1 MQDTNRYQ
9 QIIGTKGALCSR
21 CLVNPALK
29 VSNGELICMLCTEI
43 IYNTFKWV
51 NGKCEAFANHS
62 GGNFFVCAGQHL
74 RLLIQPT
81 VVYIS
86 MWRCYSLTLS
96 TSGGSGDVGGGGGG
110 RMSGG
115 VSWCFSLGAAVV
127 SVSVEGGTTRERETS
142 KLHTYPRSTVISY

>member
-1 MQDTNRYQ
+1 
-9 QIIGTKGALCSR
+9 
-21 CLVNPALK
+21 
-29 VSNGELICMLCTEI
+29 MLCTGI

-51 NGKCEAFANHS
+51 NGKRETFGNHS
-62 GGNFFVCAGQHL
+62 GGNFFLCAGQQL

-96 TSGGSGDVGGGGGG
+96 TSGGSGEVGGGGGG

-127 SVSVEGGTTRERETS
+127 SVSVEGRTTREKDIKT
-142 KLHTYPRSTVISY
+142 TYLSSFHGH

>member
-1 MQDTNRYQ
+1 MR
-9 QIIGTKGALCSR
+9 
-21 CLVNPALK
+21 
-29 VSNGELICMLCTEI
+29 
-43 IYNTFKWV
+43 
-51 NGKCEAFANHS
+51 
-62 GGNFFVCAGQHL
+62 
-74 RLLIQPT
+74 LIQPT

-127 SVSVEGGTTRERETS
+127 SVSVEGGTTREKDIKT
-142 KLHTYPRSTVISY
+142 TYLSSFHGH